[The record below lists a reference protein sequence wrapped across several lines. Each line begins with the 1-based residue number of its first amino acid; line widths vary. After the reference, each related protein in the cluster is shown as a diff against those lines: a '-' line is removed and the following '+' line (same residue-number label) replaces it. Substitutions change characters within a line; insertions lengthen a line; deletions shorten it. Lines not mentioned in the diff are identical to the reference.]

1 VEHTSHLSAF
11 FYVLAGLAMVVF
23 VYNLRGLASIRVG
36 KPEKHRSLKPVAQLW
51 NALFFGV
58 GQARANNRRF
68 TYASVMHFCLGWGFI
83 ELVFATT
90 VGFFVARDLL
100 TSFLPGMDVPWFA
113 ALNEIGGLMLLTGLL
128 MALLR
133 RYGDKPEA
141 LPQDAFKGRGHL
153 LGDTG
158 IILFLLLLVAG
169 GFLSEAARLAIER
182 PETAAFS
189 FVGNAVSGLA
199 SAETWLSL
207 EPTIWWG
214 HAVTSFAFI
223 ALLPLTKMFHAVAA
237 ILNVAA
243 TDRQN
248 RGLVRPMNV
257 SAMMEDPDAD
267 LDSIALGASTA
278 KDFTWKQLLDSVAC
292 TECARCTT
300 VCPAHAAERPLS
312 PMKVITDIRH
322 DLYAT
327 ASGKGETPSLVGD
340 RVSADELWSCTT
352 CGACTEVCPVLVDH
366 VPTFTDMRRHLVM
379 SEGSPPDKGGEALEA
394 MMSKGNPWGLPAR
407 GRTDWATSA
416 GIDLPLMKNKKQADV
431 LYWVGCAGAY
441 DPRNQEVARAM
452 VKLFEAG
459 GVDYGVL
466 GDEETCTGDSAR
478 RMGDEY
484 GFETMAMQNIETF
497 KQYEFNRIV
506 TPCPHCF
513 HTIANEYPDFDGRFE
528 VEHHSDFIDGLIK
541 GGKLDIRSGNK
552 SVTTYHDPCYLGRHN
567 GIYDSPRQV
576 LAAANGNGAGLREM
590 DQNRNNSFCCG
601 AGGGNMWYE
610 PEEKE
615 RINLQRMRQAKE
627 TGADTIAV
635 GCSFCMIMMED
646 AVRVANEEDNV
657 CVRDIAE
664 IVADTLSTN

>member
-1 VEHTSHLSAF
+1 METTNHVTAI
-11 FYVLAGLAMVVF
+11 FYLAAAVALLVF
-23 VYNLRGLASIRVG
+23 AYNLRGLAGVRIG
-36 KPEKHRSLKPVAQLW
+36 KPETHRKLQPLSQLG

-58 GQARANNRRF
+58 GQGRVNNRRF

-90 VGFFVARDLL
+90 VGFFTARDLL
-100 TSFLPGMDVPWFA
+100 TGFLPGMDVPWFA
-113 ALNEIGGLMLLTGLL
+113 ALNDLGGLLLFIGLV
-128 MALLR
+128 MALGR
-133 RYGDKPEA
+133 RYLSKPEA

-158 IILFLLLLVAG
+158 ILLFLVLIVVG

-189 FVGNAVSGLA
+189 FVGYSLSGLA
-199 SAETWLSL
+199 SADAWTSL
-207 EPTIWWG
+207 EPSIWWG
-214 HAVTSFAFI
+214 HALTSFAFI
-223 ALLPLTKMFHAVAA
+223 AVLPLTKMFHAVAA
-237 ILNVAA
+237 IANVAV
-243 TDRQN
+243 TDRER
-248 RGLVRPMNV
+248 RGLVRPMHV

-267 LDSIALGASTA
+267 LDNLALGAS
-278 KDFTWKQLLDSVAC
+278 KSQELTWKQLLDAVAC

-312 PMKVITDIRH
+312 PMNVITDLRH
-322 DLYAT
+322 DLYHET
-327 ASGKGETPSLVGD
+327 LGRGEARQLVGE
-340 RVSADELWSCTT
+340 RVTADALWSCTT
-352 CGACTEVCPVLVDH
+352 CGACMDVCPVLIEH
-366 VPTFTDMRRHLVM
+366 VPTFTDMRRYLVM

-407 GRTDWATSA
+407 NRTEWATSA
-416 GIDLPLMKNKKQADV
+416 GIELPLMKQKKQADV

-452 VKLFEAG
+452 VRLFEAAG
-459 GVDYGVL
+459 IDYGVL

-497 KQYEFNRIV
+497 GKYEFNKIV

-528 VEHHSDFIDGLIK
+528 VEHHSDFIDGLIRS
-541 GGKLDIRSGNK
+541 GKLSPQPKNG
-552 SVTTYHDPCYLGRHN
+552 SVMTFHDPCYLGRHN
-567 GIYDSPRQV
+567 QVYDSPRSV
-576 LAAANGNGAGLREM
+576 LSAASGNELREM
-590 DQNRNNSFCCG
+590 SQSRRNSFCCG

-610 PEEKE
+610 VEEKE
-615 RINLQRMRQAKE
+615 RINLQRLRQARE

-646 AVRVANEEDNV
+646 AVRVANEEDAV
-657 CVRDIAE
+657 RVRDIAE
-664 IVADTLSTN
+664 VVADTLSTN

>member
-1 VEHTSHLSAF
+1 METTNHVTAI
-11 FYVLAGLAMVVF
+11 FYLAAAVAMLVF
-23 VYNLRGLASIRVG
+23 AYNLRGLASVRVG
-36 KPEKHRSLKPVAQLW
+36 KPETHRKLQPLSQLG

-58 GQARANNRRF
+58 GQARVNNRRF

-90 VGFFVARDLL
+90 VGFFTARDLL
-100 TSFLPGMDVPWFA
+100 TGFLPGMDVPWFA
-113 ALNEIGGLMLLTGLL
+113 ALNDLGGLLLFIGLV
-128 MALLR
+128 MALGR
-133 RYGDKPEA
+133 RYLSKPEA

-158 IILFLLLLVAG
+158 ILLFLVLIVVG

-182 PETAAFS
+182 PETAGFS
-189 FVGNAVSGLA
+189 FVGYSLSGFA
-199 SAETWLSL
+199 SADTWASL
-207 EPTIWWG
+207 EPSIWWG
-214 HAVTSFAFI
+214 HALTSFAFI
-223 ALLPLTKMFHAVAA
+223 AVLPLTKMFHAVAVIA
-237 ILNVAA
+237 NVAV
-243 TDRQN
+243 TDRER
-248 RGLVRPMNV
+248 RGLVRPMHV

-267 LDSIALGASTA
+267 LDNLALGAS
-278 KDFTWKQLLDSVAC
+278 KSQELTWKQLLDAVAC

-312 PMKVITDIRH
+312 PMNVITDLRH
-322 DLYAT
+322 DLYHET
-327 ASGKGETPSLVGD
+327 LGRGEARQLVGE
-340 RVSADELWSCTT
+340 RVTADALWSCTT
-352 CGACTEVCPVLVDH
+352 CGACMDVCPVLIEH
-366 VPTFTDMRRHLVM
+366 VPTFTDMRRYLVM

-407 GRTDWATSA
+407 GRTEWATSA
-416 GIDLPLMKNKKQADV
+416 GIELPLMKQKKQADV

-452 VKLFEAG
+452 VRLFEAA

-497 KQYEFNRIV
+497 NKYEFNKIV

-513 HTIANEYPDFDGRFE
+513 HTIANEYPDFEGRFE
-528 VEHHSDFIDGLIK
+528 VEHHSDFIDGLIHS
-541 GGKLDIRSGNK
+541 GKLDLQPKNG
-552 SVTTYHDPCYLGRHN
+552 SVMTFHDPCYLGRHN
-567 GIYDSPRQV
+567 QVYDSPRSV
-576 LAAANGNGAGLREM
+576 LSAASGNEPREM
-590 DQNRNNSFCCG
+590 SQNRRNSFCCG

-610 PEEKE
+610 VEENE
-615 RINLQRMRQAKE
+615 RINLQRLRQARE

-646 AVRVANEEDNV
+646 AVRVANEEDAV
-657 CVRDIAE
+657 QVRDIAE
-664 IVADTLSTN
+664 VVADTLSTN